1 MHQQKTDIAVL
12 GAGFAGSLIAL
23 ILKQIGLQV
32 LLIEKSKH
40 PRFAIG
46 ESSTPLANLH
56 LEAICEQYN
65 LPKIRPLCKYGS
77 WQKHYPQIACG
88 LKRGFSYFKHDEN
101 VAFAHSP
108 DHGNELLVAASP
120 NDEVSDT
127 QWFREHVDLLFL
139 QEAQAAE
146 VEYWPETSV
155 IKMAQ
160 SETGWR
166 LECEKKDGHV
176 RVDAAFLLDATGS
189 GALVADALN
198 IPSIVQNI
206 KTRSWSVFS
215 HFRDVRLW
223 HDELE
228 KAGGLVA
235 DHPFHCDHAALHH
248 IFDDGWMWLLRFNN
262 DVTSAGFAFAG
273 EAPAIYN
280 QPEAFWQFKIRH
292 FPSIAAQFSAASAV
306 QPFFFAPRLQRCW
319 QQSAGSNWA
328 MLPHAAYFLD
338 PLYSAGIAHTL
349 LGLRRLAAIIEGHWQ
364 CGSLAAE
371 LRKYST
377 LLQSEIAFLDQLIH
391 GSYLA
396 FRQFELFTAFSMLYF
411 AGAIFSEHAHRQG
424 EQSPLRGFLFSDH
437 PSFRH
442 DANAAYNKLVSLMA
456 QRGQTTREIEA
467 FSQQIA
473 DAIAPFNIAGLCHPE
488 KKNMYPYV

>member
-349 LGLRRLAAIIEGHWQ
+349 LGLRRLAAIIEGIGNVAVWRLNCESTAHF
-364 CGSLAAE
+364 CSPKSLF
-371 LRKYST
+371 ST
-377 LLQSEIAFLDQLIH
+377 S
-391 GSYLA
+391 S
-396 FRQFELFTAFSMLYF
+396 FTAAILPFGNSSCSPPFPCSILQERFSVNMPIDKVNNRPCAAFYF
-411 AGAIFSEHAHRQG
+411 
-424 EQSPLRGFLFSDH
+424 P
-437 PSFRH
+437 
-442 DANAAYNKLVSLMA
+442 
-456 QRGQTTREIEA
+456 TTRLSGTMPMQPTTNLSA
-467 FSQQIA
+467 
-473 DAIAPFNIAGLCHPE
+473 
-488 KKNMYPYV
+488 